1 MEPKLNLLREYIR
14 ETLLTEAAKGVSDL
28 HEFEFVRLIKKDGYV
43 QFSIQFDDDSGGYF
57 PPIGAVLIQQ
67 RRTPPPCLDA
77 WVVSH
82 TFAKDGWGPMLYD
95 VAMEWA
101 TEYGGGMMSDRV
113 SVSDDAYGIWDY
125 YMKNRP
131 DVEVEQL
138 DLPNDSFKNGPQDD
152 CKQSSTFKHLIK
164 QDLDDDAWVDI
175 PLSKV
180 YRKPGM
186 KTINALKAAG
196 KFREEEGR

>member
-1 MEPKLNLLREYIR
+1 MRLLREYIR
-14 ETLLTEAAKGVSDL
+14 EMLLTEAAKGIKDL
-28 HEFEFVRLIKKDGYV
+28 QEFEFVRVIEKDGYV
-43 QFSIQFDDDSGGYF
+43 QFSIQYDDNSGEYY
-57 PPIGAVLIQQ
+57 PPVGAVLIVQ
-67 RRTPPPCLDA
+67 RRAPPPCLKA
-77 WVVSH
+77 WMVSH
-82 TFAKDGWGPMLYD
+82 AFAKGGWGPLLYD
-95 VAMEWA
+95 IAMEWA
-101 TEYGGGMMSDRV
+101 TEYGNGMMSDRV
-113 SVSDDAYGIWDY
+113 SVSSDAYGVWDY
-125 YMKNRP
+125 YMKNRS

-164 QDLDDDAWVDI
+164 QDLDDDEWVNI

-196 KFREEEGR
+196 KLEIVDK

>member
-1 MEPKLNLLREYIR
+1 MRLLREYIR
-14 ETLLTEAAKGVSDL
+14 ETLLTEAAKGIKDL
-28 HEFEFVRLIKKDGYV
+28 QEFEFVRVIKKDGYV
-43 QFSIQFDDDSGGYF
+43 EFAIQFDDGSGEYH

-67 RRTPPPCLDA
+67 RRAPPACLDA
-77 WVVSH
+77 WMVSH
-82 TFAKDGWGPMLYD
+82 TFAKDSWGPMLYD

-101 TEYGGGMMSDRV
+101 TEYGGGMMSDRI
-113 SVSDDAYGIWDY
+113 SVSNDAYGVWDY
-125 YMKNRP
+125 YMKNRS

-138 DLPNDSFKNGPQDD
+138 DLPTDSFKNGPQDD

-196 KFREEEGR
+196 KFREEQGR

>member
-1 MEPKLNLLREYIR
+1 MRLLREYIR
-14 ETLLTEAAKGVSDL
+14 EMLLTEAAKGIKDL
-28 HEFEFVRLIKKDGYV
+28 SEWEFVRVIKKDGYV
-43 QFSIQFDDDSGGYF
+43 QFSIQYEAEDGEYT
-57 PPIGAVLIQQ
+57 PPVGAVLIVQ
-67 RRTPPPCLDA
+67 RRAPPPCLKA
-77 WVVSH
+77 WMVAH
-82 TFAKDGWGPMLYD
+82 AFAKGGWGPLLYD

-101 TEYGGGMMSDRV
+101 TEYGNGMMSDRV
-113 SVSDDAYGIWDY
+113 SVSKDAYGVWDY
-125 YMKNRP
+125 YMKNRS

-152 CKQSSTFKHLIK
+152 CKQSSTFKHLVK
-164 QDLDDDAWVDI
+164 QGLDDDEWVNI

-186 KTINALKAAG
+186 KTLNALKAAG